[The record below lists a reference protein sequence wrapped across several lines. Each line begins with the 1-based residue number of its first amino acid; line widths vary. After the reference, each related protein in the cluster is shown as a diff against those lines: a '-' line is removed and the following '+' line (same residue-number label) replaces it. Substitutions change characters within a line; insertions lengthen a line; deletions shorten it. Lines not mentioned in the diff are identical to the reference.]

1 MKLYLIEKVPL
12 KKGTE
17 TILADVV
24 QDLKGACT
32 MLGVSERTFY
42 RHLEKGESKGYKISN
57 MKPQVIRVYK

>member
-1 MKLYLIEKVPL
+1 MKLYLIEKVPFTN
-12 KKGTE
+12 GTE
-17 TILADVV
+17 TVFVDMVE
-24 QDLKGACT
+24 DLKGACT

>member
-12 KKGTE
+12 KKGKE
-17 TILADVV
+17 IIFGDVV
-24 QDLKGACT
+24 QDLQGACT

-57 MKPQVIRVYK
+57 MTPQVIRVYK

>member
-17 TILADVV
+17 IILADVV

-32 MLGVSERTFY
+32 ILGVSERTFY

-57 MKPQVIRVYK
+57 MTPQVIKYHK

>member
-17 TILADVV
+17 IILADVV

-42 RHLEKGESKGYKISN
+42 RHLEKG
-57 MKPQVIRVYK
+57 

>member
-1 MKLYLIEKVPL
+1 MKLYLIEKVPV
-12 KKGTE
+12 KKGTDF
-17 TILADVV
+17 ILADVV
-24 QDLKGACT
+24 QDLQGACT